1 MGKKMVALVCAL
13 ITGLVLLIY
22 GLYLMIFKGVVTN
35 KDIIIFLFFGFAY
48 VGYTLQVLK
57 DKIAR
62 R

>member
-1 MGKKMVALVCAL
+1 MSALVCAL

-22 GLYLMIFKGVVTN
+22 GLYLMIFKDVVTN

-48 VGYTLQVLK
+48 VGYMFQILN